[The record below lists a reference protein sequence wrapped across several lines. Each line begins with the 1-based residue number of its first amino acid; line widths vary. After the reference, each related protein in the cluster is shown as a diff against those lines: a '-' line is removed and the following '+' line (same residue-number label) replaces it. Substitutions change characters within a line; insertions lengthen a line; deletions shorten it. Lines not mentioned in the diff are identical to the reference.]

1 MKETNVTNFN
11 RSVIKSKQ
19 PVLVYFTGKYCYP
32 CKRIEPILNDLSQE
46 LGDEMKFLKFMVD
59 ENTFDF
65 TERFNLNAVPTL
77 LIFKD
82 GVLMNSLVGFVAKPV
97 LRAFLQESIKLTK
110 KEENPRN
117 KFYEVR

>member
-117 KFYEVR
+117 KFYEGR